1 MINKILL
8 TTLILG
14 YVFNLQAEVLPE
26 TDILA
31 SPSYWGMARSGGA
44 LHVIPENVWINP
56 SLIPVDLNYSASAE
70 LCLLPAGIRIT
81 QVTGRYG
88 AGKNVYTVGL
98 NNELYGE
105 FDERDPD
112 GVLTGDFTAG
122 RVQYFSAI
130 SRRLSS
136 KLSVGGSA
144 RYVSDHIADSRNAYA
159 VLSYGVTITLF
170 QDKTHFAFVY
180 SDYASLEQNFY
191 RFSLT
196 HHLEYLPLKMNIDY
210 RYQGIHELDNLTLGG
225 YFQGSESLQ
234 FMTGLD
240 FRRRGLQ
247 TDNLGSDYIAG
258 IALGGRYV
266 FKGMSL
272 NLSVFSY
279 GGLGTVTSLG
289 VSYFH
294 GR

>member
-1 MINKILL
+1 MIKKLFLTILL
-8 TTLILG
+8 SG
-14 YVFNLQAEVLPE
+14 SMFNLKAEILPE

-56 SLIPVDLNYSASAE
+56 SLIPANLSYSASAE
-70 LCLLPAGIRIT
+70 LSLLPAGIRIT
-81 QVTGRYG
+81 QVTGRYS
-88 AGKNVYTVGL
+88 AGKYMFTAGV

-112 GVLTGDFTAG
+112 GILTGNFSAG
-122 RVQYFSAI
+122 RIQYFSAF
-130 SRRLSS
+130 SSRLSS
-136 KLSVGGSA
+136 KLSIGGSA
-144 RYVSDHIADSRNAYA
+144 RYVSDHIANSRDAYA
-159 VLSYGVTITLF
+159 VFSYGATITLF

-180 SDYASLEQNFY
+180 SDYTAIDQNYY
-191 RFSLT
+191 RVSLT

-225 YFQGSESLQ
+225 FFQGSESLQ

-258 IALGGRYV
+258 IALGGRYI
-266 FKGMSL
+266 FKGISL
-272 NLSVFSY
+272 NLSAFSY

-289 VSYFH
+289 VSYIH
-294 GR
+294 GQ

>member
-1 MINKILL
+1 MTKNLLLTILL
-8 TTLILG
+8 LG
-14 YVFNLQAEVLPE
+14 CVFNVQAEILPE
-26 TDILA
+26 TDLLA

-44 LHVIPENVWINP
+44 LHVVPENVWINP
-56 SLIPVDLNYSASAE
+56 SLIPEKIHYSASAE
-70 LCLLPAGIRIT
+70 LSLLPAGIRIT
-81 QVTGRYG
+81 QITGRYK
-88 AGKNVYTVGL
+88 ARKNMFTAGL

-112 GVLTGDFTAG
+112 GLLTGDFTAG
-122 RVQYFSAI
+122 RVQYFAAL

-136 KLSVGGSA
+136 KLSIGSSA
-144 RYVSDHIADSRNAYA
+144 RYVADHIADSRDSYA
-159 VLSYGVTITLF
+159 VLSYGLTITLF
-170 QDKTHFAFVY
+170 QDKTRFAVVY
-180 SDYASLEQNFY
+180 TDFPSLNQDYY
-191 RFSLT
+191 RLSLT

-210 RYQGIHELDNLTLGG
+210 RYQGVHELDNLTLGG

-258 IALGGRYV
+258 IALGGKYL
-266 FKGMSL
+266 FKGISL
-272 NLSVFSY
+272 NLSAFSY

-289 VSYFH
+289 VSYYN
-294 GR
+294 GQ

>member
-1 MINKILL
+1 MNKKILL
-8 TTLILG
+8 TFLLFVSVSGVKADII
-14 YVFNLQAEVLPE
+14 PE

-31 SPSYWGMARSGGA
+31 SPSYWGLARSGGA

-56 SLIPVDLNYSASAE
+56 SLIPANLNYSASAE
-70 LCLLPAGIRIT
+70 LSLLPAGIRVT
-81 QVTGRYG
+81 QLTGRFSKR
-88 AGKNVYTVGL
+88 KNTVSIGL

-105 FDERDPD
+105 FDERDPE

-122 RVQYFSAI
+122 RIQYFAAL

-136 KLSVGGSA
+136 KLSAGASA
-144 RYVSDHIADSRNAYA
+144 RYVTDHIADSRDAYS

-170 QDKTHFAFVY
+170 QDKTHLAFVY
-180 SDYASLEQNFY
+180 TDYSLTEQNHY
-191 RFSLT
+191 RFSVT

-210 RYQGIHELDNLTLGG
+210 RYQGRHELDNLTLGG

-247 TDNLGSDYIAG
+247 TDNLGTDYIAG
-258 IALGGRYV
+258 IALGGKYS
-266 FKGMSL
+266 FKGVSI
-272 NLSVFSY
+272 NLSAFSY

-289 VSYFH
+289 VSYIN